1 MVMGRR
7 EKSSA
12 IPSDDRIIDM
22 YWERNPDAIQETDH
36 KYGAMLRNV
45 AYNILF
51 DPLDCEECQ
60 NDAYLQI
67 WNSIPATRPNAFS
80 AFIVRIVRCIAISR
94 YKEKSRKKRIP
105 SQLMVSLEE
114 LEAAVSS
121 GNSVEEIYE
130 AKEIGQAINSY
141 IDTLNERQRYLFMD
155 RYFLA
160 ESVEKTA
167 GLAIL
172 RVGYVGTNNIE
183 VAPDGTI
190 AATQPDKY
198 ADITL
203 KETETGYNLISVM
216 AVTVGEH
223 Q

>member
-22 YWERNPDAIQETDH
+22 YWERNPDAIRETDL
-36 KYGAMLRNV
+36 KYGSMLRNV

-67 WNSIPATRPNAFS
+67 WNSIPAIRPNVFS
-80 AFIVRIVRCIAISR
+80 AFIVRIARCIAISR

-105 SQLMVSLEE
+105 SQLTVSLEE
-114 LEAAVSS
+114 LEEAVSS

-130 AKEIGQAINSY
+130 AKEIGEAINNY

-167 GLAIL
+167 
-172 RVGYVGTNNIE
+172 
-183 VAPDGTI
+183 
-190 AATQPDKY
+190 
-198 ADITL
+198 ADLSIPVKTAYWELGRIKQGL
-203 KETETGYNLISVM
+203 KEYLERSGIHV
-216 AVTVGEH
+216 
-223 Q
+223 